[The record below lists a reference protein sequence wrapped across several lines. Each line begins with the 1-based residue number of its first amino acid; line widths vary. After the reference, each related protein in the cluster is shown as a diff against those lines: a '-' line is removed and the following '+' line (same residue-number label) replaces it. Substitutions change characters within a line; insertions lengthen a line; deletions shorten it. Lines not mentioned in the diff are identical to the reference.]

1 MDRIALFN
9 ELLKIIKVIGGEN
22 VEAKSE
28 NDSIKDIGL
37 DSLDIVMLCMY
48 LSELYGLSE
57 EKAKDIPIDTIKKA
71 FDYAES
77 RGTQKPESVES
88 AIEAIK

>member
-9 ELLKIIKVIGGEN
+9 ELVKVIKVVGGEN
-22 VEAKSE
+22 VKAKSE
-28 NDSIKDIGL
+28 DDSIKDIGL
-37 DSLDIVMLCMY
+37 DSLDIVLFCMY

-57 EKAKDIPIDTIKKA
+57 EKAKDIPLDTIKEA

-77 RGTQKPESVES
+77 SGTQKPESLEA

>member
-57 EKAKDIPIDTIKKA
+57 EKAKDIPIDTNKQA

-77 RGTQKPESVES
+77 RGTQKPEAVES

>member
-28 NDSIKDIGL
+28 NDNIKDIGL

-77 RGTQKPESVES
+77 SGTQKPESVES